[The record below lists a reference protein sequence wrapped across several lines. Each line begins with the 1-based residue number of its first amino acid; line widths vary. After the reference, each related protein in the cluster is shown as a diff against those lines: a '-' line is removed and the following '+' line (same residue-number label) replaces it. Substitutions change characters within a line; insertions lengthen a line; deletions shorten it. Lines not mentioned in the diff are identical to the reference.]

1 MTLTTLDSPDAVVI
15 GAGPAGLAVARQLD
29 HRHGIKAL
37 VLDRAA
43 APAISWRTRYDNFR
57 LNTTG
62 FLSHLPGQRIPVTA
76 GRWPT
81 KEDMVR
87 YFDSYV
93 ARQGISLRL
102 GCSVHRADRVGGVWQ
117 LDTTSGQIRTPA
129 IVLATGNYSSPSIPA
144 WPGLG
149 GFAGEV
155 VHSGDFT
162 NAWPYRGRDVL
173 VVGAGNSAADI
184 AVQLV
189 NDGARRIWLAVR
201 TPPHLVKRAMGP
213 IPSDIFLELFSRV
226 PAQVVDPL
234 IARMYRLIWG
244 DLSAYGF
251 QVPSLGLK
259 ATVETRGR
267 IPTLADELLDV
278 VRAGRVEV
286 VGAVKAVES
295 DRVLIDGG
303 TSVTPQVIIAATG
316 FSTDLDG
323 MVGHLGILDDH
334 GNPHGGFA
342 SHVGDGM
349 FAIGY
354 GIPPN
359 GPLRAIRLHAT
370 PLAAE
375 VARYVERTGP
385 VQQCRTFDGGVP
397 GMPPLAT
404 HAKIQG
410 A

>member
-1 MTLTTLDSPDAVVI
+1 MTTQARVGPDAVVI

-37 VLDRAA
+37 VVDRAA
-43 APAISWRTRYDNFR
+43 APAMSWRTRYDNFR

-62 FLSHLPGQRIPVTA
+62 FLSHLPGQRIPWTA

-93 ARQGISLRL
+93 ARQHIAIML
-102 GCSVHRADRVGGVWQ
+102 GCAVHRIDRVGALWR
-117 LDTTSGQIRTPA
+117 LATSSGEIRTPA
-129 IVLATGNYSSPSIPA
+129 IVLATGNYSAPAIPA

-149 GFAGEV
+149 RFDGEI

-184 AVQLV
+184 AVQLAS
-189 NDGARRIWLAVR
+189 DGARRIWLAVR
-201 TPPHLVKRAMGP
+201 TPPHLVRRAIGP
-213 IPSDIFLELFSRV
+213 FPSDIFLELFSRV
-226 PAQVVDPL
+226 PARVVDPV
-234 IARMYRLIWG
+234 IARMNRLMWG

-251 QVPSLGLK
+251 DRPTLGLK

-267 IPTLADELLDV
+267 IPTLADELVDM
-278 VRAGRVEV
+278 VRIGRVEV
-286 VGAVKAVES
+286 VGAVEALES
-295 DRVLIDGG
+295 DGVILADGA
-303 TSVTPQVIIAATG
+303 SVAPQVIIAATG
-316 FSTDLDG
+316 FGTDLDG
-323 MVGHLGILDDH
+323 LVGHLGVLDEH
-334 GNPHGGFA
+334 GNPRGGFA

-359 GPLRAIRLHAT
+359 GPLRAIRMGAT
-370 PLAAE
+370 PLAREIA
-375 VARYVERTGP
+375 AYLERIRL
-385 VQQCRTFDGGVP
+385 CRSSGGVSIAMQAETFP
-397 GMPPLAT
+397 
-404 HAKIQG
+404 AKNMG
-410 A
+410 VR